1 MQQKPTYEST
11 ASELLPGTYQF
22 NLSDF
27 ALFMSVMKV
36 KEAYEDV
43 LSIILDEPDLKLK
56 EVKAEQVILNKS
68 GKRACRGSQGFRRM
82 GGSEDEYS

>member
-1 MQQKPTYEST
+1 MQKKTTEQEEKQSAATIMPEY
-11 ASELLPGTYQF
+11 YQL

-56 EVKAEQVILNKS
+56 EVKADQVILNKS
-68 GKRACRGSQGFRRM
+68 GSF
-82 GGSEDEYS
+82 

>member
-1 MQQKPTYEST
+1 MQHENVVMPDTQ
-11 ASELLPGTYQF
+11 AVLPEDYPL

-43 LSIILDEPDLKLK
+43 LSIILDESDLKLK

-68 GKRACRGSQGFRRM
+68 GQPASIHEIFHTR
-82 GGSEDEYS
+82 

>member
-1 MQQKPTYEST
+1 MRQKSSKEMERRETT
-11 ASELLPGTYQF
+11 AAMLPENYQL

-27 ALFMSVMKV
+27 ALFMSVMKA
-36 KEAYEDV
+36 KKAYEDV

-68 GKRACRGSQGFRRM
+68 GKRAIRL
-82 GGSEDEYS
+82 DA